1 MEDFKNRL
9 LKLEKHIGKWARR
22 QGITCYRIYDKDI
35 PEYPLSVD
43 RYQDYLYISLYE
55 KNYNEEII
63 TDEWVAQILEA
74 TASALQTAP
83 EKIVLRARKQQKGL
97 EQYEKVDSAGN
108 RMVVMEDGLQFIVNL
123 TDYLD
128 TGLFLD
134 HRNTRKMVRGM
145 SDNARFLNLF
155 AYTGSFTVYA
165 AAGGATNT
173 TTVDLSNTYLEW
185 AKENMT
191 LNGFI
196 RSETKAHHFVRTD
209 VVTYLQ
215 RLKSGSFDMI
225 VMDPPTFSNSK
236 RMSGVLD
243 IQRDHVDLINSALRV
258 LSPGGTLIFSTNY
271 RGFKLNEADI
281 KSENIKNISTQSVP
295 DDFRNKKIHQCFVMV
310 G

>member
-1 MEDFKNRL
+1 MEDYKNRL

-22 QGITCYRIYDKDI
+22 QCITCYRIYDKDI

-63 TDEWVAQILEA
+63 TDQWVELILEA
-74 TASALQTAP
+74 TSSALQTAP

-97 EQYEKVDSAGN
+97 EQYEKVDTAGN
-108 RMVVMEDGLQFIVNL
+108 RMVVVEDGLQFIVNL

-145 SDNARFLNLF
+145 SENARFLNLF
-155 AYTGSFTVYA
+155 AYTGSFSVYA
-165 AAGGATNT
+165 AAGGAANT
-173 TTVDLSNTYLEW
+173 TTVDLSNTYLQW

-196 RSETKAHHFVRTD
+196 RSDTKAHHFVRTD
-209 VVTYLQ
+209 VLTYLQ
-215 RLKSGSFDMI
+215 RLKSSSFDLI

-236 RMSGVLD
+236 RMAGVLD

-271 RGFKLNEADI
+271 RGFKLNNAEI
-281 KSENIKNISTQSVP
+281 KSENIRNISNQSVP
-295 DDFRNKKIHQCFVMV
+295 EDFRNKKIHQCYVIA

>member
-1 MEDFKNRL
+1 M

-108 RMVVMEDGLQFIVNL
+108 RMIVMEDGLQFIVNL

-165 AAGGATNT
+165 AAGGANNT
-173 TTVDLSNTYLEW
+173 TTVDLSNTYLQW

-196 RSETKAHHFVRTD
+196 QSNSRAHHFVRTD

>member
-63 TDEWVAQILEA
+63 TDEWVEEILQA

-145 SDNARFLNLF
+145 SENARFLNLF

-209 VVTYLQ
+209 VVAYLQ
-215 RLKSGSFDMI
+215 RLKAGSFDLI

-243 IQRDHVDLINSALRV
+243 IQRDHVSLINSALRV
-258 LSPGGTLIFSTNY
+258 LSPGGNLIFSTNY
-271 RGFKLNEADI
+271 RGFKLNEAEI
-281 KSENIKNISTQSVP
+281 KSDNIKNISAQSVP
-295 DDFRNKKIHQCFVMV
+295 NDFRNKKIHQCFVIE

>member
-63 TDEWVAQILEA
+63 TDEWVEQILEA
-74 TASALQTAP
+74 TSSALQTVP

-108 RMVVMEDGLQFIVNL
+108 RMVVVEDGLQFIVNL

-145 SDNARFLNLF
+145 SENARFLNLF

-165 AAGGATNT
+165 AAGGANNT
-173 TTVDLSNTYLEW
+173 TTVDLSNTYLQW

-196 RSETKAHHFVRTD
+196 RSDTKAHHFVRTD
-209 VVTYLQ
+209 VVAYLQ
-215 RLKSGSFDMI
+215 RLKSGSFDLI

-236 RMSGVLD
+236 RMVGVLD

-271 RGFKLNEADI
+271 RGFKLNEAEI
-281 KSENIKNISTQSVP
+281 KSENIRNISSQSVP
-295 DDFRNKKIHQCFVMV
+295 EDFRNKKIHQCFVIV

>member
-1 MEDFKNRL
+1 M

-63 TDEWVAQILEA
+63 TDEWVEQILESA
-74 TASALQTAP
+74 SSALQIPP

-108 RMVVMEDGLQFIVNL
+108 RMVVKEDGLQFIVNL

-165 AAGGATNT
+165 AAGGANNT

-215 RLKSGSFDMI
+215 RLKSGSFDLI

-271 RGFKLNEADI
+271 RGFKLNETEI
-281 KSENIKNISTQSVP
+281 KSDSIKNISAQSVP
-295 DDFRNKKIHQCFVMV
+295 DDFRNKKIHQCFVIV

>member
-9 LKLEKHIGKWARR
+9 IKLEKHIGKWARR

-108 RMVVMEDGLQFIVNL
+108 RMIVMEDGLQFIVNL

-165 AAGGATNT
+165 AAGGANNT
-173 TTVDLSNTYLEW
+173 TTVDLSNTYLQW

-191 LNGFI
+191 LNGFMQSNS
-196 RSETKAHHFVRTD
+196 RAHHFVRTD

-281 KSENIKNISTQSVP
+281 KSENIKNISTHSVP

>member
-22 QGITCYRIYDKDI
+22 QGITCYRLYDKDI

-43 RYQDYLYISLYE
+43 RYQDYLYVSLYE
-55 KNYNEEII
+55 KSYNEEII
-63 TDEWVAQILEA
+63 TDVWVEQILEA

-108 RMVVMEDGLQFIVNL
+108 RMVVVEDGLQFIVNL

-145 SDNARFLNLF
+145 SENARFLNLF

-165 AAGGATNT
+165 ASGGATNT

-196 RSETKAHHFVRTD
+196 RSESKAHHFVRTD
-209 VVTYLQ
+209 VITYLQ
-215 RLKSGSFDMI
+215 RLKSGSFDLI

-271 RGFKLNEADI
+271 RGFKLNEAEI
-281 KSENIKNISTQSVP
+281 KSENIRNISSQSVP
-295 DDFRNKKIHQCFVMV
+295 EDFRNKKIHQCYVIV

>member
-63 TDEWVAQILEA
+63 TDEWVEQILEA
-74 TASALQTAP
+74 TSLALQTAP

-97 EQYEKVDSAGN
+97 EQYEKVDSVGN
-108 RMVVMEDGLQFIVNL
+108 RMVVVEDGLQFIVNL

-145 SDNARFLNLF
+145 SENARFLNLF

-196 RSETKAHHFVRTD
+196 RSESKAHHFVRTD

-215 RLKSGSFDMI
+215 RLKSGSFDLI

-243 IQRDHVDLINSALRV
+243 IQRDHVVLINSALRV
-258 LSPGGTLIFSTNY
+258 LSPEGTLIFSTNY
-271 RGFKLNEADI
+271 RGFKLNEAEI
-281 KSENIKNISTQSVP
+281 KSENIKNISAQSVP
-295 DDFRNKKIHQCFVMV
+295 DDFRNKKIHQCYVI
-310 G
+310 GG